1 MICDYVVRPI
11 NHPQISPK
19 WYRRRFIPTFRRSG
33 PGQAAGFLTA
43 NKDDAKWALKQGHP
57 GILSDRDKTT
67 GTSPNGK
74 NHWDKLW
81 WSDRSSSLFWRSF
94 NLFLGIAVPR
104 CGCAFVAV
112 GSDMQ
117 MLTAAA
123 KGAAAE
129 FHDFAKSLWSAE
141 NWWVR
146 GEKTRKGHLGNL
158 NDGFV

>member
-1 MICDYVVRPI
+1 MWLCVVRPI

-94 NLFLGIAVPR
+94 NLFLGIHQLCPGVDAPLWRLAVTCRCSLRPPR
-104 CGCAFVAV
+104 ARRRNSTTSPRACDLLRIG
-112 GSDMQ
+112 GS
-117 MLTAAA
+117 
-123 KGAAAE
+123 
-129 FHDFAKSLWSAE
+129 
-141 NWWVR
+141 
-146 GEKTRKGHLGNL
+146 GEKRWEKDT
-158 NDGFV
+158 